1 VKRTWVLLAT
11 WLTLAFLAVSFLFV
25 LLSYWKIE
33 GHLPREHKGVAPTN
47 PTYYSSNQATSDDEV
62 YWNRRDITRL
72 EALYGLTMLTV
83 IWAVSF
89 LVARKNQHS
98 IRSLNQQLEL
108 IDPSHPDRKVEL
120 DEDDEDLLA
129 LKEHINELLT
139 RMQIAF
145 IHLRQYA
152 AQVAHELRSPLTILR
167 LKIEQA
173 ADKVEPH
180 LAEEIQ
186 TELLRLNL
194 HVEQA
199 LLVARAEQG
208 HLAISPTRFNVDALL
223 NDVLDD
229 FRLLGQEQ
237 QRKFIYK
244 RHEAYVFADPKYAKQ
259 IFYNLL
265 TNALRHGVGP
275 VKIRLKSRTRS
286 AWVLIANEAIPQ
298 GPDNLDLGVGK
309 RIVNALVNLHSNMRI
324 QTRRYHRLYVVRV
337 SFFGYD

>member
-1 VKRTWVLLAT
+1 MLLAT
-11 WLTLAFLAVSFLFV
+11 WLSLAFLAVSFLFV

-33 GHLPREHKGVAPTN
+33 GHLPHEHKGVTPTGS
-47 PTYYSSNQATSDDEV
+47 TYYSSNQTTSDDEV

-72 EALYGLTMLTV
+72 EALYGLAMLAV
-83 IWAVSF
+83 IWATAF
-89 LVARKNQHS
+89 FVARKNQYS

-120 DEDDEDLLA
+120 EEDDEDLLA

-139 RMQIAF
+139 RMQMAF

-152 AQVAHELRSPLTILR
+152 AQVAHELRAPLTILR

-173 ADKVEPH
+173 ADKVEPR

-208 HLAISPTRFNVDALL
+208 HLVISPACFNLDALL
-223 NDVLDD
+223 NDVLED

-237 QRKFIYK
+237 QRQFVYK
-244 RHEAYVFADPKYAKQ
+244 GHEAYVSADPKYIKQ

-275 VKIRLKSRTRS
+275 VKIQLKSRTGAAS
-286 AWVLIANEAIPQ
+286 VLIANKANPQ
-298 GPDNLDLGVGK
+298 EQDNFDLGVGK
-309 RIVNALVNLHSNMRI
+309 RIVNALVSLHGNMRI
-324 QTRRYHRLYVVRV
+324 QTRRHRNLYVVRV
-337 SFFGYD
+337 IFFGYE